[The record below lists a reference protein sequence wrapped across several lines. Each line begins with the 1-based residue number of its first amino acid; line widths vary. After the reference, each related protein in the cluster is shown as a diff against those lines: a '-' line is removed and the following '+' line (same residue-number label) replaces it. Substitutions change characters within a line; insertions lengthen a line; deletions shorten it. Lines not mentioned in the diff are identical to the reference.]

1 MKTMDLQELEKRFQ
15 EKIDKEIK
23 IEPNDWM
30 PDEYRKTLIRQISQ
44 HAHSEIVGMLPE
56 GNWITRAPTLKRK
69 AIAATVRA
77 DAAKLSGTAQMLR
90 LAESL
95 VYEDEA
101 ATHAQVETF
110 ATSYA
115 ANIKTLTSSARAAKK
130 NEVQSVIRAL
140 QYLGKSA
147 VLPTTFGPRT
157 TLESIVKAEG
167 WDKVKK

>member
-1 MKTMDLQELEKRFQ
+1 
-15 EKIDKEIK
+15 
-23 IEPNDWM
+23 
-30 PDEYRKTLIRQISQ
+30 
-44 HAHSEIVGMLPE
+44 
-56 GNWITRAPTLKRK
+56 
-69 AIAATVRA
+69 
-77 DAAKLSGTAQMLR
+77 MLR

-101 ATHAQVETF
+101 ATHAQVEKL
-110 ATSYA
+110 ATTYA
-115 ANIKTLTSSARAAKK
+115 ANLQALSSTERSAKK
-130 NEVQSVIRAL
+130 NEVQSVVRAL